1 MRKVY
6 LDITQASMCISVCV
20 RDAEVILAGTTV
32 SSMSV
37 RQKNTEYQ
45 RFAEEYDIHFIFDDK
60 VPKVDFYTV
69 PMVEIFAEDSQ
80 GGYLAS
86 LGQPVNL
93 QEDIPICYIDKDRKC
108 YLIAENGRDFLARV
122 SDWKSRKTLYT
133 DVEFFESR
141 EAAQKKYE
149 FLDRVLIE
157 QELRDVEKE
166 AT

>member
-45 RFAEEYDIHFIFDDK
+45 RFAEEYDIHFIFDDN

-80 GGYLAS
+80 GGYLGS

-93 QEDIPICYIDKDRKC
+93 QEDIPICYMDKDRKC
-108 YLIAENGRDFLARV
+108 YLIAENGRDFLAKV
-122 SDWKSRKTLYT
+122 SDWRSGMALCQE
-133 DVEFFESR
+133 VEFFESK
-141 EAAQKKYE
+141 EDAQKKYE
-149 FLDRVLIE
+149 FLDRVSIE
-157 QELRDVEKE
+157 QELRDVEN
-166 AT
+166 